1 MKNVKTHPARA
12 YLVLWQADAIAT
24 AADGSNLASVSTS
37 GRVPVEYDA
46 ATLLFILATN
56 FLLYVALVLI
66 TYLVV
71 KLYIQS
77 APENPLFEE
86 ATTYQRVPATH
97 SGLELTSMS
106 VQVRFAVQR
115 SGTYDSAGNL
125 VRHHWP
131 CISAMPGWSDGF
143 AYFRR
148 FRLRFTMIILGY
160 CPRVAPSDLICHGF

>member
-1 MKNVKTHPARA
+1 MSA
-12 YLVLWQADAIAT
+12 
-24 AADGSNLASVSTS
+24 S
-37 GRVPVEYDA
+37 GRVPVVYDA

-106 VQVRFAVQR
+106 VQVMGV
-115 SGTYDSAGNL
+115 
-125 VRHHWP
+125 
-131 CISAMPGWSDGF
+131 
-143 AYFRR
+143 
-148 FRLRFTMIILGY
+148 
-160 CPRVAPSDLICHGF
+160 